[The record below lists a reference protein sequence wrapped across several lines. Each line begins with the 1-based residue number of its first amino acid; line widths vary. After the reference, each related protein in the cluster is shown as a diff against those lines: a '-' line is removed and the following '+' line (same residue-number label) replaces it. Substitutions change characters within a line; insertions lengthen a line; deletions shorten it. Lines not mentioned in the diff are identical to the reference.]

1 MTPSPHCSTFV
12 RSIGGAKLRYFL
24 TILFLLFLGVTAL
37 AIEAVLRLF
46 QSNYSLADSRGPGEW
61 SFIAIALAA
70 VLLFSRY
77 VARVDS
83 LQFVARYAVQWR
95 RTLKGFL
102 LTFVVTMLFAAFG
115 YLVLAALGYVQWSQA
130 AWESLRA
137 DIVEKSAIALLIVLL
152 LASVEETIFR
162 AFLLRYLRYDDTF
175 WVTVGAVVVSSA
187 IFSVSHLVA
196 LMNVWHLI
204 SMPSLLIGLF
214 LIGLLLGTVYVATGS
229 LACSI
234 GVHCGLLGFKVILIR
249 TDVINLTSDW
259 LVNDDIRRAP
269 LAWLVFLLATLVFI
283 LWRRRLHEAF
293 SVETAVCPDG
303 DGEFKVPSRPSAR
316 AAQAGARS

>member
-1 MTPSPHCSTFV
+1 M
-12 RSIGGAKLRYFL
+12 A
-24 TILFLLFLGVTAL
+24 AL
-37 AIEAVLRLF
+37 VIEAVLRL
-46 QSNYSLADSRGPGEW
+46 SRSSYSLGDSRGPGEW
-61 SFIAIALAA
+61 AFIAIALAA

-83 LQFVARYAVQWR
+83 LQFVARYVMLWR

-102 LTFVVTMLFAAFG
+102 LTFGATMLFAAAG
-115 YLVLAALGYVQWSQA
+115 YLALAALGYVQWSQA
-130 AWESLRA
+130 AWENLRS
-137 DIVEKSAIALLIVLL
+137 DIVEKSAIALLIVLV

-162 AFLLRYLRYDDTF
+162 AFLLRYLRHNDTF

-196 LMNVWHLI
+196 LIDVWHLI
-204 SMPSLLIGLF
+204 GKASLLTGLF
-214 LIGLLLGTVYVATGS
+214 LIGLLLGTVYVVTGS

-249 TDVINLTSDW
+249 TDVINLVPDW

-269 LAWLVFLLATLVFI
+269 LAWLVFLAATLAIV

-293 SVETAVCPDG
+293 WVETAVCPDG
-303 DGEFKVPSRPSAR
+303 DGEFKLPARPSAR
-316 AAQAGARS
+316 AASAGARP

>member
-1 MTPSPHCSTFV
+1 M
-12 RSIGGAKLRYFL
+12 
-24 TILFLLFLGVTAL
+24 
-37 AIEAVLRLF
+37 AIEAVLRL
-46 QSNYSLADSRGPGEW
+46 SRSSYSLADSRGPGEW
-61 SFIAIALAA
+61 AFIAIALAA

-83 LQFVARYAVQWR
+83 LQFIARYAMQWR

-102 LTFVVTMLFAAFG
+102 LTFGVTMLFAAAG

-130 AWESLRA
+130 AWENLRS
-137 DIVEKSAIALLIVLL
+137 DVVEKSAIALLIVLV

-162 AFLLRYLRYDDTF
+162 AFLLRYLRYNDTF

-196 LMNVWHLI
+196 LSHVWHLI
-204 SMPSLLIGLF
+204 GMASLLTGLF
-214 LIGLLLGTVYVATGS
+214 LIGLLLGTVYVVTGS

-249 TDVINLTSDW
+249 TDVINLVPDW
-259 LVNDDIRRAP
+259 LVNDDIRRSP
-269 LAWLVFLLATLVFI
+269 LAWLVFLAATLAIV

-293 SVETAVCPDG
+293 RVETAVCPDG
-303 DGEFKVPSRPSAR
+303 AGEFKLPARPSAR
-316 AAQAGARS
+316 AAPAGARP

>member
-1 MTPSPHCSTFV
+1 M
-12 RSIGGAKLRYFL
+12 
-24 TILFLLFLGVTAL
+24 
-37 AIEAVLRLF
+37 LRL
-46 QSNYSLADSRGPGEW
+46 SRSSYSLADSRGPGEW
-61 SFIAIALAA
+61 AFIAIALAA

-83 LQFVARYAVQWR
+83 LQFIARYAMQWR

-102 LTFVVTMLFAAFG
+102 LTFGVTMLFAAAG

-130 AWESLRA
+130 AWENLRS
-137 DIVEKSAIALLIVLL
+137 DVVEKSAIALLIVLV

-162 AFLLRYLRYDDTF
+162 AFLLRYLRYNDTF

-196 LMNVWHLI
+196 LIDVWHLI
-204 SMPSLLIGLF
+204 GKTSLLTGLF
-214 LIGLLLGTVYVATGS
+214 LIGLLLGTVYVVTGS

-234 GVHCGLLGFKVILIR
+234 GVHCGLLGFKVVLIR
-249 TDVINLTSDW
+249 TDVINLASDW

-269 LAWLVFLLATLVFI
+269 LAWLVFLAATLAFV

-293 SVETAVCPDG
+293 WVETAVCPDG
-303 DGEFKVPSRPSAR
+303 DGEFKLPARPSAR
-316 AAQAGARS
+316 AAPAGARP

>member
-1 MTPSPHCSTFV
+1 M
-12 RSIGGAKLRYFL
+12 A
-24 TILFLLFLGVTAL
+24 AL
-37 AIEAVLRLF
+37 VIEAVLRL
-46 QSNYSLADSRGPGEW
+46 SRSSYSLGDSRGPGEW
-61 SFIAIALAA
+61 AFIAIALAA

-83 LQFVARYAVQWR
+83 LQFVARYVMLWR

-102 LTFVVTMLFAAFG
+102 LTFGATMLFAAAG
-115 YLVLAALGYVQWSQA
+115 YLALAALGYVQWSQA
-130 AWESLRA
+130 AWENLRS
-137 DIVEKSAIALLIVLL
+137 DIVEKSAIALLIVLV

-162 AFLLRYLRYDDTF
+162 AFLLRYLRRNDTF

-196 LMNVWHLI
+196 LIDVWHLI
-204 SMPSLLIGLF
+204 GKASLLTGLF
-214 LIGLLLGTVYVATGS
+214 LIGLLLGTVYVVTGS

-249 TDVINLTSDW
+249 TDVINLVPDW
-259 LVNDDIRRAP
+259 LVNDDIRRSP
-269 LAWLVFLLATLVFI
+269 LAWLVFLAATLAIV

-293 SVETAVCPDG
+293 RVETAVCPDG
-303 DGEFKVPSRPSAR
+303 AGEFKLPARPSAR
-316 AAQAGARS
+316 AAPAGARP

>member
-1 MTPSPHCSTFV
+1 M
-12 RSIGGAKLRYFL
+12 
-24 TILFLLFLGVTAL
+24 
-37 AIEAVLRLF
+37 AIEAVLRL
-46 QSNYSLADSRGPGEW
+46 SRSSYSLADSRGPGEW
-61 SFIAIALAA
+61 AFIAIALAA

-83 LQFVARYAVQWR
+83 LQFIARYAMQWR

-102 LTFVVTMLFAAFG
+102 LTFGVTMLFAAAG

-130 AWESLRA
+130 AWENLRS
-137 DIVEKSAIALLIVLL
+137 DVVEKSAIALLIVLV

-162 AFLLRYLRYDDTF
+162 AFLLRYLRYNDTF

-196 LMNVWHLI
+196 LIDVWHLI
-204 SMPSLLIGLF
+204 GKTSLLTGLF
-214 LIGLLLGTVYVATGS
+214 LIGLLLGTVYVVTGS

-234 GVHCGLLGFKVILIR
+234 GVHCGLLGFKVVLIR
-249 TDVINLTSDW
+249 TDVINLASDW

-269 LAWLVFLLATLVFI
+269 LAWLVFLAATLAFV

-293 SVETAVCPDG
+293 WVETAVCPDG
-303 DGEFKVPSRPSAR
+303 DGEFKLPARPSAR
-316 AAQAGARS
+316 AASAGARP

>member
-1 MTPSPHCSTFV
+1 M
-12 RSIGGAKLRYFL
+12 
-24 TILFLLFLGVTAL
+24 
-37 AIEAVLRLF
+37 LRL
-46 QSNYSLADSRGPGEW
+46 SRSSYSLADSRGPGEW
-61 SFIAIALAA
+61 AFIAIALAA

-83 LQFVARYAVQWR
+83 LQFVARYAMQWR

-102 LTFVVTMLFAAFG
+102 LTFGVTMLFAAAG

-130 AWESLRA
+130 AWENLRS
-137 DIVEKSAIALLIVLL
+137 DVVEKSAIALLIVLV

-162 AFLLRYLRYDDTF
+162 AFLLRYLRYNDTF

-196 LMNVWHLI
+196 LIDVWHLI
-204 SMPSLLIGLF
+204 GKTSLLTGLF
-214 LIGLLLGTVYVATGS
+214 LIGLLLGTVYVVTGS

-234 GVHCGLLGFKVILIR
+234 GVHCGLLGFKVVLIR
-249 TDVINLTSDW
+249 TDVINLASDW

-269 LAWLVFLLATLVFI
+269 LAWLVFLAATLAFV

-293 SVETAVCPDG
+293 WVETVVCPDG
-303 DGEFKVPSRPSAR
+303 DGEFKLPARPSAR
-316 AAQAGARS
+316 AASAGARP

>member
-1 MTPSPHCSTFV
+1 M
-12 RSIGGAKLRYFL
+12 
-24 TILFLLFLGVTAL
+24 
-37 AIEAVLRLF
+37 AIEAVLRL
-46 QSNYSLADSRGPGEW
+46 SRSSYSLADSRGPGEW
-61 SFIAIALAA
+61 AFIAIALAA

-83 LQFVARYAVQWR
+83 LQFIARYAMQWR

-102 LTFVVTMLFAAFG
+102 LTFGVTMLFAAAG

-130 AWESLRA
+130 AWENLRS
-137 DIVEKSAIALLIVLL
+137 DVVEKSAIALLIVLV

-162 AFLLRYLRYDDTF
+162 AFLLRYLRYDDTV
-175 WVTVGAVVVSSA
+175 WVTFGAVVVSSA

-196 LMNVWHLI
+196 LSHVWHLI
-204 SMPSLLIGLF
+204 GMASLLTGLF
-214 LIGLLLGTVYVATGS
+214 LIGLLLGAVYVVTGS

-249 TDVINLTSDW
+249 TDVINLVPDW

-269 LAWLVFLLATLVFI
+269 LAWLVFLAATLAIV

-293 SVETAVCPDG
+293 RVETAVCPDG
-303 DGEFKVPSRPSAR
+303 AGEFKLPARPSAR
-316 AAQAGARS
+316 AASAGARP

>member
-1 MTPSPHCSTFV
+1 M
-12 RSIGGAKLRYFL
+12 
-24 TILFLLFLGVTAL
+24 
-37 AIEAVLRLF
+37 LRL
-46 QSNYSLADSRGPGEW
+46 SRSSYSLGDSRGPGEW
-61 SFIAIALAA
+61 AFIAIALAA

-83 LQFVARYAVQWR
+83 LQFVARYVMLWR

-102 LTFVVTMLFAAFG
+102 LTFGATMLFAAAG
-115 YLVLAALGYVQWSQA
+115 YLALAALGYVQWSQA
-130 AWESLRA
+130 AWENLRS
-137 DIVEKSAIALLIVLL
+137 DIVEKSAIALLIVLV

-162 AFLLRYLRYDDTF
+162 AFLLRYLRYNDTF

-196 LMNVWHLI
+196 LIDVWHLI
-204 SMPSLLIGLF
+204 GKTSLLTGLF
-214 LIGLLLGTVYVATGS
+214 LIGLLLGTVYVVTGS

-234 GVHCGLLGFKVILIR
+234 GVHCGLLGFKVVLIR
-249 TDVINLTSDW
+249 TDVINLASDW

-269 LAWLVFLLATLVFI
+269 LAWLVFLAATLAFV

-293 SVETAVCPDG
+293 WVETVVCPDG
-303 DGEFKVPSRPSAR
+303 DGEFKLPARPSAR
-316 AAQAGARS
+316 AASAGARP

>member
-1 MTPSPHCSTFV
+1 M
-12 RSIGGAKLRYFL
+12 
-24 TILFLLFLGVTAL
+24 
-37 AIEAVLRLF
+37 AIEAVLRL
-46 QSNYSLADSRGPGEW
+46 SRSSYSLADSRGPGEW
-61 SFIAIALAA
+61 AFIAIALAA

-83 LQFVARYAVQWR
+83 LQFVARYAMQWR

-102 LTFVVTMLFAAFG
+102 LTFGVTMLFAAAG

-130 AWESLRA
+130 AWENLRS
-137 DIVEKSAIALLIVLL
+137 DVVEKSAIALLIVLV

-162 AFLLRYLRYDDTF
+162 AFLLRYLRYNDTF

-196 LMNVWHLI
+196 LIDVWHLI
-204 SMPSLLIGLF
+204 GKTSLLTGLF
-214 LIGLLLGTVYVATGS
+214 LIGLLLGTVYVVTGS

-234 GVHCGLLGFKVILIR
+234 GVHCGLLGFKVVLIR
-249 TDVINLTSDW
+249 TDVINLASDW

-269 LAWLVFLLATLVFI
+269 LAWLVFLAATLAFV

-293 SVETAVCPDG
+293 WVETVVCPDG
-303 DGEFKVPSRPSAR
+303 DGEFKLPARPSAR
-316 AAQAGARS
+316 AASAGARP

>member
-1 MTPSPHCSTFV
+1 M
-12 RSIGGAKLRYFL
+12 
-24 TILFLLFLGVTAL
+24 TAL
-37 AIEAVLRLF
+37 VIEAVLRLF
-46 QSNYSLADSRGPGEW
+46 RSSYSLGDSRGPGEW
-61 SFIAIALAA
+61 AFIAIALAA

-83 LQFVARYAVQWR
+83 LQFVARYVMLWR

-102 LTFVVTMLFAAFG
+102 LTFGATMLFAAAG
-115 YLVLAALGYVQWSQA
+115 YLALAALGYVQWSQA
-130 AWESLRA
+130 AWENLRS
-137 DIVEKSAIALLIVLL
+137 DIVEKSAIALLIVLV

-162 AFLLRYLRYDDTF
+162 AFLLRYLRRNDTF

-196 LMNVWHLI
+196 LIDVWHLI
-204 SMPSLLIGLF
+204 GKASLLTGLF
-214 LIGLLLGTVYVATGS
+214 LIGLLLGTVYVVTGS

-249 TDVINLTSDW
+249 TDVINLVPDW
-259 LVNDDIRRAP
+259 LVNDDIRRSP
-269 LAWLVFLLATLVFI
+269 LAWLVFLAATLAIV

-293 SVETAVCPDG
+293 RVETAVCPDG
-303 DGEFKVPSRPSAR
+303 AGEFKLPARPSAR
-316 AAQAGARS
+316 AAPAGARP

>member
-1 MTPSPHCSTFV
+1 M
-12 RSIGGAKLRYFL
+12 
-24 TILFLLFLGVTAL
+24 
-37 AIEAVLRLF
+37 LRL
-46 QSNYSLADSRGPGEW
+46 SRSSYSLADSRGPGEW
-61 SFIAIALAA
+61 SFIAISLAA

-83 LQFVARYAVQWR
+83 LQFVARYAMQWR

-102 LTFVVTMLFAAFG
+102 LTFGVTMLFAAAG

-130 AWESLRA
+130 AWENLRS
-137 DIVEKSAIALLIVLL
+137 DVVEKSAIALLIVLV

-162 AFLLRYLRYDDTF
+162 AFLLRYLRYNDTF

-196 LMNVWHLI
+196 LIDVWHLI
-204 SMPSLLIGLF
+204 GKTSLLTGLF
-214 LIGLLLGTVYVATGS
+214 LIGLLLGSVYVVTGS

-234 GVHCGLLGFKVILIR
+234 GVHCGLLGFKVVLIR
-249 TDVINLTSDW
+249 TDVINLASDW

-269 LAWLVFLLATLVFI
+269 LAWLVFLAATLAFV

-293 SVETAVCPDG
+293 WVETVVCPDG
-303 DGEFKVPSRPSAR
+303 DGEFKLPARPSAR
-316 AAQAGARS
+316 AASAGARP

>member
-1 MTPSPHCSTFV
+1 MS
-12 RSIGGAKLRYFL
+12 RS
-24 TILFLLFLGVTAL
+24 
-37 AIEAVLRLF
+37 
-46 QSNYSLADSRGPGEW
+46 SYSLADSRGPGEW
-61 SFIAIALAA
+61 AFIAIALAA

-83 LQFVARYAVQWR
+83 LQFVARYATQWR

-102 LTFVVTMLFAAFG
+102 LTFGVTMLFAAFG

-130 AWESLRA
+130 AWENLRS
-137 DIVEKSAIALLIVLL
+137 DVVEKSAIALLIVLV

-162 AFLLRYLRYDDTF
+162 AFLLRYLRYNDTF

-196 LMNVWHLI
+196 LSHVWHLI
-204 SMPSLLIGLF
+204 GMASLLTGLF
-214 LIGLLLGTVYVATGS
+214 LIGLLLGTVYVVTGS

-234 GVHCGLLGFKVILIR
+234 GVHCGLLGFKVVLIR
-249 TDVINLTSDW
+249 TDVINLASDW

-269 LAWLVFLLATLVFI
+269 LAWLVFLAATLAIV
-283 LWRRRLHEAF
+283 LCRRRLHEAF
-293 SVETAVCPDG
+293 RVETAVCPDG
-303 DGEFKVPSRPSAR
+303 AGEFKLPARPSAR
-316 AAQAGARS
+316 AAPAGARP